1 MITFVAGH
9 DMRFR
14 PGTAELDEGS
24 VATLQ
29 FKLANAIGTGTIS
42 GTPTI
47 TADSGV
53 TLTTPSLSGTT
64 LTTKVSGGS
73 ADRNYVL
80 SVTMVTTA
88 GETMLGAVEL
98 QWKQP
103 GYEFRAGVR

>member
-1 MITFVAGH
+1 MITFTAGH

-24 VATLQ
+24 VSTLT
-29 FKLANAIGTGTIS
+29 FKLANAVGSGSIS

-47 TADSGV
+47 TSDSG
-53 TLTTPSLSGTT
+53 LSFTTPSLSGTT
-64 LTTKVSGGS
+64 LTTKVSGGI
-73 ADRNYVL
+73 ADRNYVTT
-80 SVTMVTTA
+80 VTMVTTA
-88 GETMLGAVEL
+88 GETMLGSTVL